1 MHRSLLSF
9 FYIIISITSLSILH
23 AEEKLPDYLQEVTQN
38 IREPAVAGRFYSG
51 TGPELTKQVNSLLRN
66 AHSETLPGKPIAL
79 ISPHAGYQY
88 SGTVAASGYDAIK
101 KYNYK
106 RVIIIAPTHRYGSH
120 IGGASILNVEYYK
133 TPLGLIKVDTGICN
147 NLLNNPPY
155 FGTLEKAHA
164 GEHSLETQLPFLQM
178 ALDDF
183 KIVPIL
189 IGRLNDEIADFLAE
203 KIRPFIEEDT
213 LVIASSDF
221 THYGPSYGYM
231 PRFKEKSIESSIKK
245 LDYGSFERILALD
258 FNGFKE
264 YKKATGINA
273 CGFAP
278 VALLLKLL
286 PDDAQGKILHY
297 ETSGNLTGDFT
308 NSVSYASIIF
318 TRGQKSSKV
327 IDEDTKLDENEQS
340 TLIKVARDTLETYVE
355 KRELPDIDSGKYTF
369 TQKLKEKRGVFV
381 TLNKNGN
388 LRGCIGHILPR
399 ESLCNAVM
407 DNTVNS
413 STKDMRFAPVS
424 KDELSEIDIDISV
437 LSPIKKISGLE
448 QFIPGLHGIII
459 RMGGMNAVFL
469 PQVATEQGW
478 DKDETLNHL
487 CRKAGLPVYAWK
499 DEGMEFFI
507 FTAQVFHEEKKKI

>member
-38 IREPAVAGRFYSG
+38 VREPAVAGRFYSG
-51 TGPELTKQVNSLLRN
+51 TGPELTKQVNSLLSN
-66 AHSETLPGKPIAL
+66 ADSETLPGKPIAL

-88 SGTVAASGYDAIK
+88 SGSVAAYGYNAIK
-101 KYNYK
+101 DYDYK
-106 RVIIIAPTHRYGSH
+106 RVIVIAPSHYSRYT
-120 IGGASILNVEYYK
+120 GASILDVDHYK
-133 TPLGLIKVDTGICN
+133 TPLGLIKLDMGVCN
-147 NLLNNPPY
+147 NLINNPPLI
-155 FGTLEKAHA
+155 GTFKKAHDR
-164 GEHSLETQLPFLQM
+164 EHSLETQLPFLQTV
-178 ALDDF
+178 LKDF
-183 KIVPIL
+183 ELVPIL
-189 IGRLNDEIADFLAE
+189 ISRLNNEAFDFLAD
-203 KIRPFIEEDT
+203 KIKPLIDEDT
-213 LVIASSDF
+213 LIVASSDF
-221 THYGPSYGYM
+221 THYGPGYSYV
-231 PRFKEKSIESSIKK
+231 PFRKDVEANIKK
-245 LDYGSFERILALD
+245 LDYGAFERILALD
-258 FNGFKE
+258 FDGFTK
-264 YKKATGINA
+264 YKRATEITA
-273 CGFAP
+273 CGFMP

-286 PDDAQGKILHY
+286 PDDVQGKILRY
-297 ETSGNLTGDFT
+297 DTSGNLTGDFT

-318 TRGQKSSKV
+318 TRGQKSSKD
-327 IDEDTKLDENEQS
+327 IDEDSKLDENEQS
-340 TLIKVARDTLETYVE
+340 TLIKVARDTLETYVK

-437 LSPIKKISGLE
+437 LSPIKKISGPE

-459 RMGGMNAVFL
+459 RMGGMSAVFL

-487 CRKAGLPVYAWK
+487 CRKARLPVYAWK

-507 FTAQVFHEEKKKI
+507 FTAQVFHEKKKI